1 MQTVVNDPY
10 AEFVQ
15 FFEKLAAV
23 EVVASNYSAE
33 KVQQFNEVYG
43 NPPQGNNFIYAT
55 LDVMREL
62 SRRDV
67 RSFEIYVRNARLEG
81 LYCLID
87 PKFMLRRL
95 FMYGLHVATENGKP
109 VFKVKQKRGNNVNN
123 VNNVNKHNNNVND
136 AAAVA
141 TEQPVQTEPAVQT
154 IKKPFV
160 PSTKAKVNSKQGNQ
174 AEAKPFN
181 KPTTEQL
188 AAWHQLEKPT
198 NNGGKI
204 TSGKAGP
211 KNATH
216 KKATPGKATPG
227 RANSIKSPLPNMTE
241 ADFKF

>member
-67 RSFEIYVRNARLEG
+67 RSFEIYVRNAGLEG

-123 VNNVNKHNNNVND
+123 VNKHDGYVND

-141 TEQPVQTEPAVQT
+141 TEQPAQTEPAVQT

-160 PSTKAKVNSKQGNQ
+160 PSTKAKVNSNRSNQ

-188 AAWHQLEKPT
+188 AAWHQLEKPA
-198 NNGGKI
+198 NKGGKVG
-204 TSGKAGP
+204 TKKATPG
-211 KNATH
+211 
-216 KKATPGKATPG
+216 KATPGKATPG